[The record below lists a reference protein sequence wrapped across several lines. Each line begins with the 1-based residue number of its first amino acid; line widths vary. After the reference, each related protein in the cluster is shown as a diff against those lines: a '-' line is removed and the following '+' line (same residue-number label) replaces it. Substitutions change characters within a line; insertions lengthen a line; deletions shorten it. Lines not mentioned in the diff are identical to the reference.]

1 MDPEPWTGNQPIRM
15 PFPVPRGRLGGWLS
29 GRAMLAV
36 SQREVADLLDVP
48 PGSQV
53 LEVGYGSGALL
64 RCLRQS
70 PARRIC
76 GVDPSRQMRRMARR
90 RCPRADLRLGTAART
105 GFADGEF
112 DRVVSV
118 HNVGFWPNLSAGL
131 RELNRVTRPG
141 GLVLIAWPGGHA
153 ASGMLRRIAL
163 PERTLSRLE
172 QELGELFSGTER
184 HELENMTAFTATRP
198 AG

>member
-1 MDPEPWTGNQPIRM
+1 MDTEPWTGNQPVRV

-29 GRAMLAV
+29 GRLMLAV
-36 SQREVADLLDVP
+36 SQQEVADLLDVP

-70 PARRIC
+70 P
-76 GVDPSRQMRRMARR
+76 
-90 RCPRADLRLGTAART
+90 
-105 GFADGEF
+105 
-112 DRVVSV
+112 
-118 HNVGFWPNLSAGL
+118 
-131 RELNRVTRPG
+131 
-141 GLVLIAWPGGHA
+141 
-153 ASGMLRRIAL
+153 
-163 PERTLSRLE
+163 
-172 QELGELFSGTER
+172 GTER